1 MWHLKAT
8 GDHIQAPQQA
18 HLDTALDLGP
28 RCGGASV
35 RTTLLPQFHV
45 LSRGTTHTDSFS
57 YLLACTVLRLLSPR
71 RPPLPALTYRYLPLG
86 PRMLGVVTAVTGN
99 LKIRLWARSHRL
111 MEDYARAHGPDFK
124 LDSTP
129 LKDELFSSLLPMMK
143 PIDIILRPFQSLVFD
158 LRTLHAGCD
167 AQLTDDGDVE
177 LCIRLHRYLFP
188 QGFELPTV
196 NFKGRPFLSTNPLN
210 NLAHHLKSR
219 HFADK
224 FEDASRRYPLRNE
237 GDF

>member
-1 MWHLKAT
+1 MWNWKAT
-8 GDHIQAPQQA
+8 DDHIQAPQQA
-18 HLDTALDLGP
+18 HLDKALDFGP
-28 RCGGASV
+28 RYGG
-35 RTTLLPQFHV
+35 
-45 LSRGTTHTDSFS
+45 DSFGPDHIVPS
-57 YLLACTVLRLLSPR
+57 TTCLITYL
-71 RPPLPALTYRYLPLG
+71 LG
-86 PRMLGVVTAVTGN
+86 PRMLGVVTAVTGD
-99 LKIRLWARSHRL
+99 LRIRLWPRSHL
-111 MEDYARAHGPDFK
+111 LNQAFAAAHGPDFE
-124 LDSTP
+124 LNSTDE
-129 LKDELFSSLLPMMK
+129 KDELFALALPMQQ